1 MRSPIVMTC
10 LFLAGCQTDF
20 TGYGDAVRTT
30 SPTAAQIA
38 YCRDVM
44 YINPELDIE
53 PLGYFL
59 QPGMDDVIR
68 FKFTAKT
75 DDPSLLFDDSQV
87 DASKFSSNFSVSA
100 LDPKATDMWWDISSQ
115 TLSGGNFSVPPPKS
129 KGTRGL
135 SIGYVKND
143 DGTLTVYV
151 LWHET

>member
-1 MRSPIVMTC
+1 M
-10 LFLAGCQTDF
+10 
-20 TGYGDAVRTT
+20 GYGNPLSTT
-30 SPTAAQIA
+30 SPTAEQVA

-59 QPGMDDVIR
+59 QPGMDDLIR

-87 DASKFSSNFSVSA
+87 DSTAFSPDFYVSA
-100 LDPKATDMWWDISSQ
+100 LDPTTSEKWWDISSQ
-115 TLSGGNFSVPPPKS
+115 TLSGGNFTVPPPKS
-129 KGTRGL
+129 SGTRGL
-135 SIGYVKND
+135 NIGFVKND
-143 DGTLTVYV
+143 NGTLTVYV